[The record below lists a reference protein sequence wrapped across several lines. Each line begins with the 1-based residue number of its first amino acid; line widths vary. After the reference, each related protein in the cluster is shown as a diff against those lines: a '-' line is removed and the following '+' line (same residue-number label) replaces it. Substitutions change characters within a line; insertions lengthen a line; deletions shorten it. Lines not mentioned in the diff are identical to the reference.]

1 MTHFKH
7 NTSPG
12 LLSGGRIQRLAI
24 HFMIIILVSACS
36 PTTPEPG
43 EQSVELDVYEI
54 RNDLI
59 LNIIDSEV
67 LSYVHKNP
75 KRFKGMYFDIMEE
88 FEKGYGRFFYVY
100 GIDIDRSLSYV
111 DPGCGWFERGG
122 YQFVIRGSAEKYFR
136 KTRKKHLFEYN
147 YTPILVLPGEALTA
161 CTYDPP
167 MWGMLMGKDKYHIAF
182 LPYNPNTELKDKAT
196 KP

>member
-1 MTHFKH
+1 MAHILC
-7 NTSPG
+7 NASS
-12 LLSGGRIQRLAI
+12 LSLSRGRIQRLAI

-122 YQFVIRGSAEKYFR
+122 YQFVVRRSAEKYFR
-136 KTRKKHLFEYN
+136 KTRKKHIFEYN
-147 YTPILVLPGEALTA
+147 YIHIHTGGPLTA
-161 CTYDPP
+161 YPYDPP
-167 MWGMLMGKDKYHIAF
+167 MWGMLMEKDKYHIAF
-182 LPYNPNTELKDKAT
+182 LPYNPNTELKDKAP